1 MCGLELGYNINL
13 SKLTIS
19 LIKLGTLCEK
29 LPDSR
34 ETGSHTVDFFS
45 DEV

>member
-29 LPDSR
+29 LLDLNRSS
-34 ETGSHTVDFFS
+34 SHTVDFFS